1 MAPPAQ
7 LSTFLETFCRVF
19 DKPGRIV
26 SATESLFNIQQGHV
40 GQYAIRFRTLSL
52 ELGWSNEVLV
62 GDFWWG
68 LSGQIKD
75 ELAGRDTPTSLEDL
89 ISLATRIDLRFQERS
104 WEFARERRVA
114 HPQKECLPGYVIS
127 DSGLMMDP
135 EKVSAIL
142 NWPQPQGIKA
152 IQRFLGFVN
161 YYRQFISH
169 FSSLTKSIS
178 ALTRKGSN
186 PKVHSS
192 EVEEAFLTLKRRFA
206 VALILHHQVAS
217 KPFILKVDTSSTA
230 YHPQT
235 NCQVERVNQVLMS
248 YLQYFTNVHQDD
260 WRASSKRKR
269 CTDKRRLDS
278 PTYLPSEK
286 VWLASKYI
294 RHKISSCKLG
304 PRYICPFEVLKQVND
319 VTYKLRYAS
328 LCIPNAFNVS
338 LLKPVVL
345 NRFHATSSHS
355 PQSINTGNAFEV
367 KDILASKRVRGRTFF
382 LIEWRGFSP
391 EERSWEPRE
400 NIRAPHIIKRFLS
413 RCEEFNQFDRNYES
427 PDLEN
432 AFSDEASSAGIQQ
445 QKNDNS
451 NKEDSSKADNT
462 WYYNQRN
469 SYDKSTEKSSQL
481 TFIAPTT
488 PPVLRSIVSSHNGQ
502 VCSTWGNSYFKTFD
516 GDIFYYPGTCNYVFA
531 SNCKSN
537 FEEFNIQFRRSVVN
551 NLPHITH
558 ISMRIEGVSIELSN
572 GNVAFN
578 GEQVDLP
585 YSFSGVQIDRSGI
598 YIKVTAKLGL
608 QFMWNEDDAILL
620 ELDQKFNNMTC
631 GLCGD
636 FNGIPTF
643 NEFISNNVKLTPI
656 QFGNMQKLNG
666 PTEFCQDLTI
676 QPQNDCTDSR
686 KLCSSILTNSA
697 FSSCNGLVDPTLY
710 IDACVQDLCRC
721 AKNATGFCLC
731 NTFTEYSRQCAHAGG
746 QPNNWRSAKLCPL
759 QCNYNLE
766 YKECGNAC
774 PDTCSNPDRSLVCD
788 NHCIDGCFCPAGT
801 VFDDINNAG
810 CIPKQQCSCT
820 YNGQVYA
827 SGKGYSIQ
835 CQSCT
840 CYEGKWRCLENDCP
854 GTCAIEGG
862 SHITSFD
869 STHYNFHGDC
879 SYVFSK
885 TSGSNKFSVL
895 GEILTCGL
903 TNTETCLK
911 SVTLSLNDGKDFIYI
926 KPCGSVYVN
935 SIYTQLPISSASVTI
950 FKPSTFYIIVQTK
963 IGIQLQVQLT
973 PTMQIYITIDPSY
986 KNQVSGLCGNYN
998 SIQADDFQVLS
1009 GVIEGSGSSFA
1020 NTWKTQASCPNVV
1033 SSYENPCSLSIENEQ
1048 YATHW
1053 CSMISD
1059 TNGPFSECHSRIN
1072 PVNYQ
1077 TNCMFDSCNCAKSE
1091 ECMCAALSSYV
1102 RACAKAG
1109 IYLTGWRKNVCQL
1122 STTTCPKTLS
1132 YSYFVNTCQSTCRSL
1147 SEHDITCDIPFVP
1160 VDGCVCQNGTYLN
1173 DNGVCVL
1180 QSACPCYYKGTAV
1193 PPGEV
1198 VHDNGAL
1205 CTCSNGLLDCIGQ
1218 KAPQEACAAPMVY
1231 FDCTNKTADTKGS
1244 ECQKSCQTLDMNCYS
1259 SRCVSG
1265 CVCPAGLIADGKGG
1279 CVRESQCPCI
1289 HNNDPY
1295 MPGETIKVSCNTCTC
1310 KNRNWECSSEL
1321 CMSTCAVYGDG
1332 HYLTF
1337 DSKSY
1342 IFNGDCEYTLA
1353 QDYCSGDLKN
1363 GTFRII
1369 TENVPCGTT
1378 GTTCS
1383 KSIKVFLG
1391 NFELIL
1397 AENKFEIVKRNEGT
1411 YIPYKVRQMG
1421 IYMVIE
1427 ALNGLVL
1434 VWDKRTSIYIKLE
1447 PSFQGKVCGLCGNY
1461 DGNFV
1466 NDYTTRS
1473 LAVVGDV
1480 MEFGNSWKLSPSC
1493 LDTVELGDSCATN
1506 PYRKAWSQKQCS
1518 VITGITF
1525 SSCHPLVNPLKYF
1538 DACVNDACACDTGG
1552 DCECFCTAVA
1562 AYAQACSEAGACV
1575 SWRTPTMCPV
1585 FCDYYNSQGHC
1596 EWHYKACGAPCMK
1609 TCRNRAGTCYHNLPG
1624 LEGCYPQCPPESPYF
1639 DEDRMECVEAC
1650 PCYSLDGVEYPIGQN
1665 MPPEDS
1671 DNICTTC
1678 FQLFYYN
1685 TCNNTRNINKSIT
1698 TTTIIHNRYTYNII
1712 NHTRNINIRTT
1723 NIIYNRNT
1731 YNIIN
1736 NTINNTRNINIRT
1749 TTINN
1754 NRNTSNKNTNNL
1766 YNSHHYHRQ
1775 Y

>member
-1 MAPPAQ
+1 MQA
-7 LSTFLETFCRVF
+7 
-19 DKPGRIV
+19 
-26 SATESLFNIQQGHV
+26 SAASD
-40 GQYAIRFRTLSL
+40 A
-52 ELGWSNEVLV
+52 
-62 GDFWWG
+62 
-68 LSGQIKD
+68 
-75 ELAGRDTPTSLEDL
+75 
-89 ISLATRIDLRFQERS
+89 
-104 WEFARERRVA
+104 
-114 HPQKECLPGYVIS
+114 KE
-127 DSGLMMDP
+127 
-135 EKVSAIL
+135 
-142 NWPQPQGIKA
+142 
-152 IQRFLGFVN
+152 
-161 YYRQFISH
+161 
-169 FSSLTKSIS
+169 
-178 ALTRKGSN
+178 
-186 PKVHSS
+186 
-192 EVEEAFLTLKRRFA
+192 
-206 VALILHHQVAS
+206 
-217 KPFILKVDTSSTA
+217 
-230 YHPQT
+230 
-235 NCQVERVNQVLMS
+235 
-248 YLQYFTNVHQDD
+248 
-260 WRASSKRKR
+260 
-269 CTDKRRLDS
+269 
-278 PTYLPSEK
+278 
-286 VWLASKYI
+286 
-294 RHKISSCKLG
+294 
-304 PRYICPFEVLKQVND
+304 LKQNSAD
-319 VTYKLRYAS
+319 SQK
-328 LCIPNAFNVS
+328 
-338 LLKPVVL
+338 
-345 NRFHATSSHS
+345 TS
-355 PQSINTGNAFEV
+355 G
-367 KDILASKRVRGRTFF
+367 
-382 LIEWRGFSP
+382 
-391 EERSWEPRE
+391 
-400 NIRAPHIIKRFLS
+400 
-413 RCEEFNQFDRNYES
+413 EEFNQFDRNYEI
-427 PDLEN
+427 PDLDSALSAFLPKNQPSRTFGDVSGDVAACDWSCERSHGRPCGQSKAATSPQGPGRLILRKESSRLVPGRVRGFKRSPTSWPTPHRGRVGFHETRPCQKSATFEN
-432 AFSDEASSAGIQQ
+432 FRPVSLNPNNDGNSEEASTAGIQQ

-451 NKEDSSKADNT
+451 NNEDSSKADST

-469 SYDKSTEKSSQL
+469 SYDKSTEKSSKL

-516 GDIFYYPGTCNYVFA
+516 GDIFYFPGFCNYVFA

-558 ISMRIEGVSIELSN
+558 ISMRIEGVSIELSS
-572 GNVAFN
+572 GTVAFN

-598 YIKVTAKLGL
+598 YIKVTAKIGL
-608 QFMWNEDDAILL
+608 EFMWNEDDAILL
-620 ELDQKFNNMTC
+620 ELDQKFNNQTC

-636 FNGIPTF
+636 FNGIPVF

-656 QFGNMQKLNG
+656 QYGNMQKLNG
-666 PTEFCQDLTI
+666 PTEFCQDVTI
-676 QPQNDCTDSR
+676 QPQDDCTDSR

-697 FSSCNGLVDPTLY
+697 FSSCNSLVDPTLY

-774 PDTCSNPDRSLVCD
+774 PDTCSNPERSLVCD

-827 SGKGYSIQ
+827 SGNGYSIQ

-840 CYEGKWRCLENDCP
+840 CYEGKWRCLEKDCP

-885 TSGSNKFSVL
+885 LYQRMSRTGPYPCQSWSGRDDCQPLRVEEAYAKRAKGLAIVTSTPRLTWTSGSNKFSVL

-1033 SSYENPCSLSIENEQ
+1033 SSFENPCALSIENE
-1048 YATHW
+1048 
-1053 CSMISD
+1053 
-1059 TNGPFSECHSRIN
+1059 
-1072 PVNYQ
+1072 
-1077 TNCMFDSCNCAKSE
+1077 
-1091 ECMCAALSSYV
+1091 
-1102 RACAKAG
+1102 
-1109 IYLTGWRKNVCQL
+1109 L

-1132 YSYFVNTCQSTCRSL
+1132 YSYVVNTCQSTCRSL
-1147 SEHDITCDIPFVP
+1147 SEHDITCDIPFIP
-1160 VDGCVCQNGTYLN
+1160 VDGCVCQNGTYMN

-1180 QSACPCYYKGTAV
+1180 QSACPCFYKGTAV

-1205 CTCSNGLLDCIGQ
+1205 
-1218 KAPQEACAAPMVY
+1218 
-1231 FDCTNKTADTKGS
+1231 
-1244 ECQKSCQTLDMNCYS
+1244 
-1259 SRCVSG
+1259 
-1265 CVCPAGLIADGKGG
+1265 
-1279 CVRESQCPCI
+1279 
-1289 HNNDPY
+1289 
-1295 MPGETIKVSCNTCTC
+1295 CTC

-1342 IFNGDCEYTLA
+1342 LFNGNCEYTLA
-1353 QDYCSGDLKN
+1353 QDYCSGDLNN

-1397 AENKFEIVKRNEGT
+1397 AEDKFEVVKRNEGT

-1421 IYMVIE
+1421 LYMVIE

-1473 LAVVGDV
+1473 LSVVGDV

-1538 DACVNDACACDTGG
+1538 DACVSDACACDTGG
-1552 DCECFCTAVA
+1552 D
-1562 AYAQACSEAGACV
+1562 S
-1575 SWRTPTMCPV
+1575 V

-1596 EWHYKACGAPCMK
+1596 EWHYKSCGAPCMK

-1624 LEGCYPQCPPESPYF
+1624 LEGFRWWRSGV
-1639 DEDRMECVEAC
+1639 RMSKVRI
-1650 PCYSLDGVEYPIGQN
+1650 PCAHVKTQRAICAVIPFIGAGGHLPGAARAQ
-1665 MPPEDS
+1665 M
-1671 DNICTTC
+1671 
-1678 FQLFYYN
+1678 
-1685 TCNNTRNINKSIT
+1685 
-1698 TTTIIHNRYTYNII
+1698 
-1712 NHTRNINIRTT
+1712 
-1723 NIIYNRNT
+1723 
-1731 YNIIN
+1731 
-1736 NTINNTRNINIRT
+1736 
-1749 TTINN
+1749 
-1754 NRNTSNKNTNNL
+1754 
-1766 YNSHHYHRQ
+1766 
-1775 Y
+1775 

>member
-1 MAPPAQ
+1 M
-7 LSTFLETFCRVF
+7 SE
-19 DKPGRIV
+19 
-26 SATESLFNIQQGHV
+26 
-40 GQYAIRFRTLSL
+40 
-52 ELGWSNEVLV
+52 
-62 GDFWWG
+62 
-68 LSGQIKD
+68 
-75 ELAGRDTPTSLEDL
+75 AG
-89 ISLATRIDLRFQERS
+89 
-104 WEFARERRVA
+104 
-114 HPQKECLPGYVIS
+114 
-127 DSGLMMDP
+127 DSGA
-135 EKVSAIL
+135 SADCA
-142 NWPQPQGIKA
+142 QGS
-152 IQRFLGFVN
+152 Q
-161 YYRQFISH
+161 
-169 FSSLTKSIS
+169 
-178 ALTRKGSN
+178 
-186 PKVHSS
+186 
-192 EVEEAFLTLKRRFA
+192 
-206 VALILHHQVAS
+206 
-217 KPFILKVDTSSTA
+217 DTT
-230 YHPQT
+230 
-235 NCQVERVNQVLMS
+235 
-248 YLQYFTNVHQDD
+248 
-260 WRASSKRKR
+260 
-269 CTDKRRLDS
+269 
-278 PTYLPSEK
+278 
-286 VWLASKYI
+286 
-294 RHKISSCKLG
+294 
-304 PRYICPFEVLKQVND
+304 
-319 VTYKLRYAS
+319 
-328 LCIPNAFNVS
+328 
-338 LLKPVVL
+338 
-345 NRFHATSSHS
+345 TS
-355 PQSINTGNAFEV
+355 G
-367 KDILASKRVRGRTFF
+367 
-382 LIEWRGFSP
+382 
-391 EERSWEPRE
+391 
-400 NIRAPHIIKRFLS
+400 
-413 RCEEFNQFDRNYES
+413 EEFNQFDRNYEI
-427 PDLEN
+427 PDLDSALSDDKN
-432 AFSDEASSAGIQQ
+432 SDEASTAGIQQ

-451 NKEDSSKADNT
+451 NKEDSSKADST

-469 SYDKSTEKSSQL
+469 SYDKSTEKSSKL

-551 NLPHITH
+551 NLPIITH
-558 ISMRIEGVSIELSN
+558 ISMRIEGVSIELSS
-572 GNVAFN
+572 GTVAFN

-598 YIKVTAKLGL
+598 YIKVTAKIGL
-608 QFMWNEDDAILL
+608 EFMWNEDDAILL
-620 ELDQKFNNMTC
+620 ELDQTFTNQTC

-636 FNGIPTF
+636 FNGIPVF

-656 QFGNMQKLNG
+656 QYGNMQKLNG
-666 PTEFCQDLTI
+666 PTEFCQDVTI
-676 QPQNDCTDSR
+676 QPQDDCTDSR
-686 KLCSSILTNSA
+686 KLCLSILTNSA
-697 FSSCNGLVDPTLY
+697 FSSCNSIVDPTLY

-731 NTFTEYSRQCAHAGG
+731 STFTEYSRQCAHAGG

-774 PDTCSNPDRSLVCD
+774 PDTCSNPERSLVCD

-801 VFDDINNAG
+801 VFDDINNSG

-827 SGKGYSIQ
+827 SGNGYSIQ

-840 CYEGKWRCLENDCP
+840 CDEGKWSCLQQDCP

-885 TSGSNKFSVL
+885 TSGNNKFSVL

-950 FKPSTFYIIVQTK
+950 FKPSTFYIIVQTI
-963 IGIQLQVQLT
+963 IGIQLQIQLT

-998 SIQADDFQVLS
+998 NIQADDFQVLS

-1033 SSYENPCSLSIENEQ
+1033 SSFENPCALSIENEQ

-1059 TNGPFSECHSRIN
+1059 TDGPFSKCHSRIN
-1072 PVNYQ
+1072 PDIYQ

-1102 RACAKAG
+1102 HACAQAG
-1109 IYLTGWRKNVCQL
+1109 IYLTGWRNNVCQL

-1132 YSYFVNTCQSTCRSL
+1132 YSYVVNTCQSTCRSL
-1147 SEHDITCDIPFVP
+1147 SEHDITCDISFVP
-1160 VDGCVCQNGTYLN
+1160 VDGCVCQNGTYMN

-1218 KAPQEACAAPMVY
+1218 KAPQEACTSPMVY
-1231 FDCTNKTADTKGS
+1231 FDCTNATADTKGS
-1244 ECQKSCQTLDMNCYS
+1244 ECQKSCHTLDMNCYS
-1259 SRCVSG
+1259 AQCVSG
-1265 CVCPAGLIADGKGG
+1265 CVCPAGLLADGDGG
-1279 CVRESQCPCI
+1279 CVIESQCPCI
-1289 HNNDPY
+1289 HNDNPY

-1310 KNRNWECSSEL
+1310 NNRNWECSSEL

-1342 IFNGDCEYTLA
+1342 IFNGNCEYTLA
-1353 QDYCSGDLKN
+1353 QDYCSSDLNN

-1397 AENKFEIVKRNEGT
+1397 AEDTFEVVKRNEGT

-1421 IYMVIE
+1421 LYMVIE

-1447 PSFQGKVCGLCGNY
+1447 QSFQGKVCGLCGNY

-1473 LAVVGDV
+1473 LSVVGDV

-1525 SSCHPLVNPLKYF
+1525 SSCHPLVNPLNYF
-1538 DACVNDACACDTGG
+1538 DACVNDACSCDTGG

-1596 EWHYKACGAPCMK
+1596 EWHYKSCGAPCMK

-1650 PCYSLDGVEYPIGQN
+1650 PCYSLDGVEYSIGQN
-1665 MPPEDS
+1665 MPLEDS
-1671 DNICTTC
+1671 DNICSTC
-1678 FQLFYYN
+1678 FQLFHYN
-1685 TCNNTRNINKSIT
+1685 TCNNTNNNT
-1698 TTTIIHNRYTYNII
+1698 A
-1712 NHTRNINIRTT
+1712 
-1723 NIIYNRNT
+1723 NRNT
-1731 YNIIN
+1731 CNIIN
-1736 NTINNTRNINIRT
+1736 NTINNTRNINIRNTAIILNRNTYNIINNTRNINIRTIIT
-1749 TTINN
+1749 TTIIH
-1754 NRNTSNKNTNNL
+1754 NRNTYNIINNTINIRNITISTTTTIHNRNTNNNTNNL
-1766 YNSHHYHRQ
+1766 YNFHLCTVAPETVGCKWSDWYDVDYPTYGSENGDFETFDNIRKKGFNICDAPQ
-1775 Y
+1775 NVECRAKAFPDDSLEELGQQSTINENMLQLSNQNTMLLSKLFNT